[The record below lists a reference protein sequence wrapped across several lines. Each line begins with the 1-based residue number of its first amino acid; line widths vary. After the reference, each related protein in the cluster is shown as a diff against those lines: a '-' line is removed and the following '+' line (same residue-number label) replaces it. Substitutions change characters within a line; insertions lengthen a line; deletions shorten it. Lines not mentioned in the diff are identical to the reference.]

1 MDLLDFLFLMK
12 EEQEGRSWR
21 QISGFKRPNDSVLF
35 LKNEISGSSKLTKK
49 VDFSGS
55 VSSLAKV
62 HITGQIPHSLCAH
75 PNLNWGL
82 LDIEWL
88 RGEKKA
94 WQTVGDQVRIS
105 RILMYSHPLESRA

>member
-35 LKNEISGSSKLTKK
+35 LKNEISGSSKLAKK

-62 HITGQIPHSLCAH
+62 HMTGQIPHSLSSDEHINC
-75 PNLNWGL
+75 
-82 LDIEWL
+82 
-88 RGEKKA
+88 
-94 WQTVGDQVRIS
+94 VGFAQ
-105 RILMYSHPLESRA
+105 